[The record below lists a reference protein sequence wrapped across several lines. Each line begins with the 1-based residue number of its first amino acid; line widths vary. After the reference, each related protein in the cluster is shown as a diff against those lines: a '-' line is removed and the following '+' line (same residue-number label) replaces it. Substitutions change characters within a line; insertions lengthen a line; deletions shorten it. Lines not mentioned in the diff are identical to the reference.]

1 MGATMTLNEIN
12 NKLKST
18 LKPQRYRHSVS
29 VAETAKELAVLYGAD
44 EEKAYFAGLVHD
56 CAKNYSREE
65 LFELSLKYSIEL
77 DDISKTSWGLIHGY
91 VGAELAKHEYGICD
105 KDIYDAIY
113 YHTIGKA
120 DMPLLT
126 EIIYLADGIEPMRN
140 YAGVDEI
147 RMVSQTNLYKALVMY
162 TDATIK
168 YVLKRG
174 FLLHPAAIETRNFY
188 LDKLSNTVDKQAEQ

>member
-1 MGATMTLNEIN
+1 MTLNEIN

-56 CAKNYSREE
+56 CAKNYSKEE

-77 DDISKTSWGLIHGY
+77 DDVSKTSWGLIHGY

-105 KDIYDAIY
+105 KDIY
-113 YHTIGKA
+113 
-120 DMPLLT
+120 
-126 EIIYLADGIEPMRN
+126 IIN
-140 YAGVDEI
+140 K
-147 RMVSQTNLYKALVMY
+147 TNRK
-162 TDATIK
+162 
-168 YVLKRG
+168 LKL
-174 FLLHPAAIETRNFY
+174 FI
-188 LDKLSNTVDKQAEQ
+188 